1 MSIEAALFGTLGRDA
16 ELKTSAKGK
25 PYLRANIAV
34 SEGEATTWVNAMIF
48 DQAAID
54 KADKL
59 IKGARIYLEG
69 RLQLSEW
76 TDRDGKQRHGLS
88 IMSWHCRLS
97 AIGRNKPSKEKSSE
111 TRQAAPAT
119 TPTSSAGVPFDDPTD
134 IPF

>member
-25 PYLRANIAV
+25 AYLRANIAV
-34 SEGEATTWVNAMIF
+34 SEGDATTWVNAMIF

-54 KADKL
+54 AVVKL
-59 IKGARIYLEG
+59 VKGARLYVEG
-69 RLQLSEW
+69 RLQLASW
-76 TDRDGKQRHGLS
+76 TDREGKPRHGLS

-97 AIGRNKPSKEKSSE
+97 EIGRNKKRDPRPGRE
-111 TRQAAPAT
+111 RPNQQAPA
-119 TPTSSAGVPFDDPTD
+119 AGGADLDDE